1 MLGLLSKLRQ
11 GKLNIEALKR
21 VVSAARETL
30 KDYVLIGPEI
40 GYDSA
45 VFKIKDELIAITN
58 DPAIMI
64 PKSIPIEMF
73 AFGTV
78 HFAASDLV
86 VFGARPEIMI
96 YTIIFP
102 VGYEEEKALRIIE
115 EIKNEAKKLNIS
127 IVGGH
132 TAAYSGIMT
141 PVSSTTMLGKVI
153 RLLSPKNI
161 KAGDVIISTDKIA
174 LEFIVALAYENL
186 EKLEEILG
194 ERAKRYLDL
203 WREETVVSE
212 ALALLDIEGVH
223 AMHDVTEGGL
233 IGSLYEWS
241 YATGLGIIV
250 NLEKIPLRDEIRTV
264 LSYLNINPMNVSS
277 TGTLLIACE
286 REYSEEIIRKLRMHK
301 LDANVIGEFIKGRGV
316 KVFKEGKE
324 IKVEMKDV
332 FAEVFRA

>member
-1 MLGLLSKLRQ
+1 M
-11 GKLNIEALKR
+11 EALER
-21 VVSAARETL
+21 VVSAAKETL
-30 KDYVLIGPEI
+30 KDHILIGPEI

-64 PKSIPIEMF
+64 PKNIPIEMF

-86 VFGARPEIMI
+86 VFGARPEMMI

-102 VGYEEEKALRIIE
+102 VGYEEEKAMRIIE
-115 EIKNEAKKLNIS
+115 EIKGEAKKLNIS

-161 KAGDVIISTDKIA
+161 KVGDVIISTDKIA
-174 LEFIVALAYENL
+174 LEFIVALAYENF

-194 ERAKRYLDL
+194 EEKAKRYLDL
-203 WREETVVSE
+203 WSEETVVSE

-250 NLEKIPLRDEIRTV
+250 NLEEIPLRDEIRTV

-277 TGTLLIACE
+277 TGTLLITCD
-286 REYSEEIIRKLRMHK
+286 REYSEEVIRKLRMHD
-301 LDANVIGEFIKGRGV
+301 LNANIIGKFIKGRGV

-332 FAEVFRA
+332 FAEVFHA